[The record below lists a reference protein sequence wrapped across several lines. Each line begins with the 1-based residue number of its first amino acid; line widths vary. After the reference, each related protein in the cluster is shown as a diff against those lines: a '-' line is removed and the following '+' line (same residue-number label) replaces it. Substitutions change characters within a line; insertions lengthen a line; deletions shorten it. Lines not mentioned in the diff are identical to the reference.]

1 MFEDYASIFSRR
13 GADYDAAMRRFPQAR
28 QEEFAAFL
36 RLAAPQPGETLID
49 LPAGG
54 GYLRDYLDAAAI
66 HLIAIEPTPAFHAL
80 CRTRVAECHLAPL
93 AALPL
98 PDRHADLALSL
109 AGLHHE
115 TERLMI
121 FREVLRVLRP
131 GGRYAIAEVAAD
143 SAPARFLNEF
153 VHRHNP
159 NGHEGLFADDDF
171 RARLT
176 QAGFAVVHDDV
187 ANYHW
192 RFDSLPDMGEYLRL
206 LFGMTLAT
214 PTQIL
219 DGVAQYLGFDRSA
232 EGHVRMNW
240 SLRCLLGIKA

>member
-1 MFEDYASIFSRR
+1 MFEDYASIFARR
-13 GADYDAAMRRFPQAR
+13 GADYDTAMRGFPRAR
-28 QEEFAAFL
+28 QEEFAAIL
-36 RLAAPQPGETLID
+36 HLAAPRPGETLID

-54 GYLRDYLDAAAI
+54 GYLRDYLDTAAI
-66 HLIAIEPTPAFHAL
+66 DLIAIEPAPAFHAL
-80 CRTRVAECHLAPL
+80 CRTRVRECHLAPL
-93 AALPL
+93 TALPL
-98 PDRHADLALSL
+98 PDQHADLALSL

-121 FREVLRVLRP
+121 FREVSRVLRP
-131 GGRYAIAEVAAD
+131 GGRFAIAEVAAG

-159 NGHEGLFADDDF
+159 NGHEGMFADDDF
-171 RARLT
+171 RAKLT

-192 RFDSLPDMGEYLRL
+192 RFHSPPDMAEYLRL

-214 PTQIL
+214 PAQIV
-219 DGVAQYLGFDRSA
+219 DGVAQYLGFDPPA
-232 EGHVRMNW
+232 EGDVRMNW
-240 SLRCLLGIKA
+240 SLRHLLCIKV